1 MSAKIQLNHVTG
13 LIPLRY
19 HREILSLLSPHFD
32 VEMSE
37 AVEDYLSSLAATP
50 MSPFAV
56 TELVFRL
63 VTEITGVEN
72 IRETKTRTFSTVFAR
87 QIAMVAIYCEIENS
101 TYKSVGEL
109 FAANFDHASVIHAK
123 KSIESRYSTD
133 LPARKKIN
141 MLIKFLAEK
150 NLTGTRD
157 HFAKIEKIA

>member
-1 MSAKIQLNHVTG
+1 MSAKTQLNHVTG

-37 AVEDYLSSLAATP
+37 AVEDYLSNIAAAP

-63 VTEITGVEN
+63 VTEITGVEH
-72 IRETKTRTFSTVFAR
+72 IRETKTREFPKVFAR
-87 QIAMVAIYCEIENS
+87 QLAMVAIYCEIENS

-109 FAANFDHASVIHAK
+109 FSANFDHASVIHAK
-123 KSIESRYSTD
+123 KAIEGRYAAD

-141 MLIKFLAEK
+141 MLIKFLEEK
-150 NLTGTRD
+150 NLTSTRD
-157 HFAKIEKIA
+157 YFAKIEKIA

>member
-13 LIPLRY
+13 LIPLR
-19 HREILSLLSPHFD
+19 HQREILSLLSPHFD

-37 AVEDYLSSLAATP
+37 AVQDYLSNIASAP
-50 MSPFAV
+50 MAPFAV

-72 IRETKTRTFSTVFAR
+72 IRETKTRTFSNVFAR

-133 LPARKKIN
+133 IPARKKIN
-141 MLIKFLAEK
+141 ILIKFLAEK